1 MAYISFQPSDH
12 FNTKLY
18 TGTGSSLAITGV
30 GFQPDWTFIYNY
42 GGTYASAMYN
52 SMSGVTKHLESNGNS
67 GEQTVAN
74 TLTSFD
80 SDGFTLGADTNNY
93 VNRSSS
99 PNSYASW
106 NWKLGTTSGISGGSV
121 TPSGYTLNTTNGT
134 SIVKWSGA
142 GATSTIPH
150 GLGVKPKM
158 IWIKRTDQ
166 NGNNWQVYH
175 SGLGA
180 GKKLFLNTYGSE
192 VSSGWMNSTEPT
204 SSVFTVVDDADINAS
219 GGTYI
224 AFCFAEVTGFS
235 RISSFVGN
243 GSLWGPVIN
252 CGFKPAMVL
261 YKKTTGSVANWQ
273 LWDNKRDTHNEAIS
287 AIHIDGSA
295 VPSTDKGI
303 DFLANGFKIR
313 GNEAHTNGSG
323 IKFIYY
329 AVAEQPLVSSNGVPA
344 LAK

>member
-18 TGTGSSLAITGV
+18 TGTGSSLAITGM

-67 GEQTVAN
+67 GEQTIAN

-80 SDGFTLGADTNNY
+80 SDGFTLGADTNSY

-99 PNSYASW
+99 PNSYVSW

-175 SGLGA
+175 SGLTA
-180 GKKLFLNTYGSE
+180 SKKLFLNTYGES

-204 SSVFTVVDDADINAS
+204 SSVFTVIDDADVNAS
-219 GGTYI
+219 GGTYM
-224 AFCFAEVTGFS
+224 AFCFAEITGFS
-235 RISSFVGN
+235 RISTFFGN
-243 GSLWGPVIN
+243 GDTNGSFCWT
-252 CGFKPAMVL
+252 GFKPAMVL
-261 YKKTTGSVANWQ
+261 YKKTTGSNANYQ
-273 LWDNKRDTHNEAIS
+273 LWDNKRDIDNEATS
-287 AIHIDGSA
+287 AIHIDGA
-295 VPSTDKGI
+295 HAPSTDEGI
-303 DFLANGFKIR
+303 DMLSNGFKIR
-313 GNEAHTNGSG
+313 GDQAHTNGSG

-329 AVAEQPLVSSNGVPA
+329 AVADVPFVSSNGVPVTA
-344 LAK
+344 R

>member
-1 MAYISFQPSDH
+1 MSYISFQPSDH

-80 SDGFTLGADTNNY
+80 SDGFTLGADTNSY
-93 VNRSSS
+93 VNRGSS

-175 SGLGA
+175 QGIGA
-180 GKKLFLNTYGSE
+180 GSKLFLNTYGE
-192 VSSGWMNSTEPT
+192 KASSGWMNSTEPT
-204 SSVFTVVDDADINAS
+204 SSVFTVVNDADINAS

-243 GSLWGPVIN
+243 GNTNGPF
-252 CGFKPAMVL
+252 CWTGFKPAMVL
-261 YKKTTGSVANWQ
+261 YKKTTGSNANWQ
-273 LWDNKRDTHNEAIS
+273 LWDNKRDIDNEATS
-287 AIHIDGSA
+287 AIHPDAAA
-295 VPSTDKGI
+295 VPSTDEGI
-303 DFLANGFKIR
+303 DMLSNGFKVR
-313 GNEAHTNGSG
+313 GDQAHTNESG
-323 IKFIYY
+323 VTFIYY
-329 AVAEQPLVSSNGVPA
+329 AVADVPFVSSNGIPA
-344 LAK
+344 VAR

>member
-18 TGTGSSLAITGV
+18 TGRGSSLAITGV

-192 VSSGWMNSTEPT
+192 VSSGWMYSTEPT

-295 VPSTDKGI
+295 VPSTDEGI

-344 LAK
+344 LA